1 MNFLKRICRLNQSVI
16 LSILLLLVNY
26 LGLAQ
31 CNASFVFTVGLG
43 GNVSFLSTSS
53 PTLSGTNYKWE
64 FGDGNTFVATNGT
77 AVTTSHSYSA
87 NGVYLASLSFTT
99 GACSDTVYQYIMVNS
114 VSSGTCL
121 PNTSL
126 TVWMGSNV
134 TNTFFSTST
143 NTNSSTSFSWIFGDG
158 STGNGSVSPHTYASP
173 SVYTVYL
180 TASNG
185 GTACIHNAS
194 MVVTAGLVD
203 YSYSSTGFNSFTLNS
218 ISAPSNTNSFYSWN
232 FGNGQ
237 PTFTAQGT
245 PTAAITYTSN
255 GAYPVTLTFGNTNPP
270 YGNSATKTLVVTSFT
285 NPTTCNLNANFVS
298 NQFNSGINFFNI
310 STGTYSGTVF
320 NWSFGDNTFSTT
332 TSPVHTYSASGI
344 YTVQL
349 FAYNPAFSASCSS
362 VYSTTVSVC
371 SLSIN
376 AVSQPSAGVFN
387 FTATAAPNP
396 TNANYS
402 WNFGNGNTNQG
413 TNLTSVSNSYSNAG
427 IYTVTC
433 YLSNPANSCS
443 VTASTTVNASCS
455 LLAGFNYTAGANGQV
470 TFVSSSTGTNGSTTY
485 TWNFGDGS
493 PTATGS
499 AISHTYLANGTYT
512 VSLFANSGGGCS
524 SFTTIPIAIVN
535 SNTCAASFTYNNLGG
550 NSISFTST
558 SSGVNGSTTY
568 SWNFGNGTT
577 YSTTGT
583 PTAVCN
589 YTASGSYVVI
599 LSINTPSNG
608 CNTTFSQVVTVS
620 SGPCN
625 LLAGFVT
632 NTLAPNSFSFIN
644 VSTGTLSSTSYTWDF
659 GDGGFSF
666 GQNASHSYST
676 TGQFTVQLYASNNT
690 TVGPCHSD
698 TSMVVNSS
706 YTCNIF
712 ANFSHTVGS
721 GGTVSFSNT
730 STMPNS
736 FNINRTWNFGN
747 GVISHAVHPTVTY
760 YNAGSYLVTLKLQ
773 DSIMTGCFDSIAQ
786 YINVT
791 GILCTAV
798 SNFTMLPGGSA
809 GQWYAIPGYPWNV
822 TAASWNWG
830 DGSTTD
836 SLYTVHQYSSS
847 GTYSICLTVTTSCGA
862 SSSFCLSQF
871 LNKGQDETAAIQYVN
886 VIPPPLGNG
895 VPELYGDISYSFYP
909 NPNTGSFL
917 ISWQGQSNQDL
928 TISVYNLLGS
938 CVYQEAIRPVGSEGH
953 HAVNLPEQPNGVYLL
968 VLRAGNRSLNKRM
981 IIAH

>member
-1 MNFLKRICRLNQSVI
+1 
-16 LSILLLLVNY
+16 
-26 LGLAQ
+26 
-31 CNASFVFTVGLG
+31 
-43 GNVSFLSTSS
+43 
-53 PTLSGTNYKWE
+53 
-64 FGDGNTFVATNGT
+64 
-77 AVTTSHSYSA
+77 
-87 NGVYLASLSFTT
+87 
-99 GACSDTVYQYIMVNS
+99 
-114 VSSGTCL
+114 
-121 PNTSL
+121 
-126 TVWMGSNV
+126 
-134 TNTFFSTST
+134 
-143 NTNSSTSFSWIFGDG
+143 
-158 STGNGSVSPHTYASP
+158 
-173 SVYTVYL
+173 
-180 TASNG
+180 
-185 GTACIHNAS
+185 
-194 MVVTAGLVD
+194 
-203 YSYSSTGFNSFTLNS
+203 
-218 ISAPSNTNSFYSWN
+218 
-232 FGNGQ
+232 
-237 PTFTAQGT
+237 
-245 PTAAITYTSN
+245 
-255 GAYPVTLTFGNTNPP
+255 
-270 YGNSATKTLVVTSFT
+270 
-285 NPTTCNLNANFVS
+285 ANFVS

-332 TSPVHTYSASGI
+332 TSPAHTYSASGI

-371 SLSIN
+371 TLSVN
-376 AVSQPSAGVFN
+376 AVSQPSPGVFN

-396 TNANYS
+396 TNANYR

-455 LLAGFNYTAGANGQV
+455 LLAGFNYTTGANGQV

-499 AISHTYLANGTYT
+499 AVSHTYLANGTYT

-589 YTASGSYVVI
+589 YTAPGNYVVI

-666 GQNASHSYST
+666 GQNASHSYIAS
-676 TGQFTVQLYASNNT
+676 GQYTVHLYASNNNT
-690 TVGPCHSD
+690 LTPCLSD

-706 YTCNIF
+706 FNCTMS

-721 GGTVSFSNT
+721 GG
-730 STMPNS
+730 P
-736 FNINRTWNFGN
+736 
-747 GVISHAVHPTVTY
+747 VT
-760 YNAGSYLVTLKLQ
+760 
-773 DSIMTGCFDSIAQ
+773 F
-786 YINVT
+786 
-791 GILCTAV
+791 
-798 SNFTMLPGGSA
+798 
-809 GQWYAIPGYPWNV
+809 
-822 TAASWNWG
+822 
-830 DGSTTD
+830 
-836 SLYTVHQYSSS
+836 
-847 GTYSICLTVTTSCGA
+847 
-862 SSSFCLSQF
+862 
-871 LNKGQDETAAIQYVN
+871 
-886 VIPPPLGNG
+886 
-895 VPELYGDISYSFYP
+895 
-909 NPNTGSFL
+909 
-917 ISWQGQSNQDL
+917 
-928 TISVYNLLGS
+928 
-938 CVYQEAIRPVGSEGH
+938 
-953 HAVNLPEQPNGVYLL
+953 
-968 VLRAGNRSLNKRM
+968 
-981 IIAH
+981 